1 MEREILEKQVRE
13 AVMTHALSKEALQE
27 FAYQSG
33 TGLIHPCVLQGV
45 VNMMLPLYDEIAR
58 LKSLLLLDEPAHK

>member
-1 MEREILEKQVRE
+1 
-13 AVMTHALSKEALQE
+13 MTHALSKEALQE